1 MSLDG
6 LIYTLTMGACYTVA
20 VVLIL
25 VVLFLVIAVVV
36 SVLQLLFFEEPII
49 GIVLS
54 SIFCVCAGA
63 AYLEW
68 KGK

>member
-1 MSLDG
+1 MNLDA
-6 LIYTLTMGACYTVA
+6 LLYTLTMGACYTVA
-20 VVLIL
+20 VVFVL
-25 VVLFLVIAVVV
+25 VVLLLVIAIAVA
-36 SVLQLLFFEEPII
+36 VLQLLFFEEPII
-49 GIVLS
+49 GITLS